1 MSRSPSKSF
10 TTRVHT
16 RRPGPLWLVSVN
28 YQPYLAFWFHKWLN
42 EMGLLFCRQ
51 VGGFH
56 FMARSSI
63 KRQNKYFQFNF
74 PHTAIHT
81 HTQHLCPIL
90 TSQLCHK
97 KFEYSLK
104 GQILQ
109 SCLPFKSIVQKFSSS
124 RQLYLCESR
133 PRGDH
138 ESRHTDTNR
147 DAATNRWDGHVT
159 CAACPLHYGCKIRY
173 EIHTL
178 KLSTLSPVNV
188 MFVTQNGDKW

>member
-74 PHTAIHT
+74 PHTAT
-81 HTQHLCPIL
+81 HTPLESDPDV
-90 TSQLCHK
+90 
-97 KFEYSLK
+97 
-104 GQILQ
+104 
-109 SCLPFKSIVQKFSSS
+109 SIVPQKIWIFVKRSDFTVMSSFQIHCAEILIQQTIVSLWVQTTWGS
-124 RQLYLCESR
+124 RV
-133 PRGDH
+133 
-138 ESRHTDTNR
+138 
-147 DAATNRWDGHVT
+147 ATH
-159 CAACPLHYGCKIRY
+159 RY
-173 EIHTL
+173 KQRRSH
-178 KLSTLSPVNV
+178 K
-188 MFVTQNGDKW
+188 